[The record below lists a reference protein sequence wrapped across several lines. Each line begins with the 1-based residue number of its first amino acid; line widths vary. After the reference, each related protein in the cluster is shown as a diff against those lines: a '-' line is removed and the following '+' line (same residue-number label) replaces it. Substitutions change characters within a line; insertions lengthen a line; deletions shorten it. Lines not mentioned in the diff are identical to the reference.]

1 MSYTTESKIENF
13 LMMDIDPSMSS
24 QISDWISAVENY
36 INKYTNRKDGFESAT
51 VATIK
56 YFDGNGKI
64 EIDID
69 SCTEVTS
76 VEVLE
81 LTTGAVE
88 WTLVA
93 GMSSDYITYPYNEL
107 PIYRLILRPTAQI
120 GAWYKG
126 DKRIKVTAK
135 WGVASSVPKD
145 IELVATKLVAS
156 IIEKGANGGS
166 IRSESLGDYSVT
178 FQDLE
183 ESAKGMGVN
192 NILDNY
198 RLFIL

>member
-1 MSYTTESKIENF
+1 MSYTNETKIENY

-24 QISDWISAVENY
+24 QITDWISAAETY
-36 INKYTNRKDGFESAT
+36 INKYTNRKNGFESGN
-51 VATIK
+51 ATIK
-56 YFDGNGKI
+56 YFDGNGKT

-69 SCTEVTS
+69 SCTEVTA

-81 LTTGAVE
+81 LTTGVIE
-88 WTLVA
+88 WTLTA
-93 GMSSDYITYPYNEL
+93 GMASDYITYPYNEL

-166 IRSESLGDYSVT
+166 IRAESLGDYSVT
-178 FQDLE
+178 FQDIE
-183 ESAKGMGVN
+183 ESAKGLGIN